1 MKKSTTFKNITGF
14 IKFHDKIIPLG
25 KNIVNVLI
33 AKKVE
38 TEKNTC
44 YYIKVL
50 TETKKEKDM
59 RKIVFFDVDGTIVS
73 DVSVGEGKIIPES
86 CTRAIRKARENGN
99 LCFVN
104 SGRPYGN
111 VEKYILEIGFD
122 GVVSGC
128 GTNIHIGDEDIFH
141 ISVEEKVAALCYE
154 LCEKYNITA
163 FFEGRDKTYYI
174 ENGYKVKWLDSFAK
188 EISLQGSVVLYE
200 KDESFTFD
208 KFCAFHDEENDIS
221 EFLGVMEEYF
231 SIIVRDGTFIELV
244 PKGYSKG
251 EAIKKVC
258 EYYSL
263 PIEQSFAIGD
273 SLNDLEMFN
282 ATPNSIGMGNGKA
295 VHEYVSFVTKDILD
309 DGIEFALKHFN
320 II

>member
-1 MKKSTTFKNITGF
+1 M
-14 IKFHDKIIPLG
+14 
-25 KNIVNVLI
+25 VQ
-33 AKKVE
+33 
-38 TEKNTC
+38 TEKRRFS
-44 YYIKVL
+44 
-50 TETKKEKDM
+50 DM
-59 RKIVFFDVDGTIVS
+59 KKIVFFDVDGTIVS

-86 CTRAIRKARENGN
+86 CKRAIKEARKKGN

-111 VEKYILEIGFD
+111 VEKYILDIGFD

-128 GTNIHIGDEDIFH
+128 GTNIHIGDEDVFH
-141 ISVEEKVAALCYE
+141 ISVEKEKALLCYE
-154 LCEKYNITA
+154 LCKKYNITA
-163 FFEGRDKTYYI
+163 FFEGRDATYYI
-174 ENGYKVKWLDSFAK
+174 ENGYKILWLDSFAR
-188 EISLQGSVVLYE
+188 EISLQGSVVKRE
-200 KDESFTFD
+200 IDEEFTFD
-208 KFCAFHDEENDIS
+208 KFCAFHDEKNDVT
-221 EFLGVMEEYF
+221 EFLKVMEEHF
-231 SIIVRDGTFIELV
+231 SIIIRDETFIELV
-244 PKGYSKG
+244 PKGASKG

-263 PIEQSFAIGD
+263 PIEQSYAIGD

-309 DGIEFALKHFN
+309 DGVEFALKHFD